1 MMNFPKNRTE
11 IMDHVAIT
19 AMNKNLADA
28 EKEPLI
34 RLALMHWNHVE
45 DKTLPETVYEG
56 FDLNWT
62 SPVNQLELQGL
73 ILGAPDYI
81 EERKEAIFE
90 ELGNIQSEMLDLV
103 NRQRD
108 LSGNVEVN
116 HYDIARRQNVLQD
129 RMVEVSGTLKAM
141 GDQIIDRVIEI
152 DIDTYL
158 DSKSAKRLMEDMK
171 EALVL
176 DEKFSLGVD
185 YRVESKRNEDTLKI
199 YTPNEHV
206 NEILEGLAAVTP
218 EDTFLNIRVESYH
231 NALPSYKDTADVLHR
246 ETVKRQFEKEK
257 EKKKEI
263 DFSIMGM

>member
-1 MMNFPKNRTE
+1 MNFPKNRTE

-19 AMNKNLADA
+19 AMNKTLADA

-81 EERKEAIFE
+81 EERKEVVFK
-90 ELGNIQSEMLDLV
+90 ELGDIQSEMLDLV
-103 NRQRD
+103 NRQRE
-108 LSGNVEVN
+108 LSGNVEVD
-116 HYDIARRQNVLQD
+116 HYDIARKQNALQD
-129 RMVEVSGTLKAM
+129 RMVEVSGTLKTM
-141 GDQIIDRVIEI
+141 GDQVIDRVIEV
-152 DIDTYL
+152 DIDTYM
-158 DSKSAKRLMEDMK
+158 DSKSAEKVMEDMK
-171 EALVL
+171 GALEL

-206 NEILEGLAAVTP
+206 DEILDTLSAVTP
-218 EDTFLNIRVESYH
+218 VDVFINIRVESYH
-231 NALPSYKDTADVLHR
+231 NALPSYKDTADLLHR
-246 ETVKRQFEKEK
+246 ETVKRQFERDK
-257 EKKKEI
+257 EKKAEI
-263 DFSIMGM
+263 DFSVMGM